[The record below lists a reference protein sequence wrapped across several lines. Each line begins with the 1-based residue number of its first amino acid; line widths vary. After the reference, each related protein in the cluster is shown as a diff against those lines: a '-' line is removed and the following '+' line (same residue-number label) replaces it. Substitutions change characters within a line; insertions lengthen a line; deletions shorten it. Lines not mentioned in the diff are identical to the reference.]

1 VLLLCGVMPSCVR
14 PGVQRC
20 DGYEKNKTL
29 IAMPTQHAETYGDNR
44 SPILAAFQNTPKILM
59 AMCASTDVS

>member
-1 VLLLCGVMPSCVR
+1 VWGDAVLYTSRCAAMS
-14 PGVQRC
+14 C

-59 AMCASTDVS
+59 AMRASTHVS